1 MMENNK
7 ILNDNELKKVSG
19 GFHDYEVT
27 EIHYDFTIGDTF
39 ELAEN
44 SYYYVVM
51 ENAQNVNEDMK
62 ILCDTVHRELHVD
75 KFTCTKRSK
84 IDVRNIIKWKYVG
97 NCVISY

>member
-1 MMENNK
+1 MDNK

-39 ELAEN
+39 EVAEN

-51 ENAQNVNEDMK
+51 ENAQNVNEDNM
-62 ILCDTVHRELHVD
+62 ILCDQVQRELHVD
-75 KFTCTKRSK
+75 KGSFTCTKRSK
-84 IDVRNIIKWKYVG
+84 YYVRNIIKWKYVG
-97 NCVISY
+97 NCIISY